1 LSAQKKAIKIAYWI
15 QVSMMPYGLAYI
27 DMLAVSSFV
36 CIATVCI
43 LVLYSCAVETAL
55 PFNKKHDLE
64 VTIFEQFV

>member
-1 LSAQKKAIKIAYWI
+1 
-15 QVSMMPYGLAYI
+15 MMPYGLAYI